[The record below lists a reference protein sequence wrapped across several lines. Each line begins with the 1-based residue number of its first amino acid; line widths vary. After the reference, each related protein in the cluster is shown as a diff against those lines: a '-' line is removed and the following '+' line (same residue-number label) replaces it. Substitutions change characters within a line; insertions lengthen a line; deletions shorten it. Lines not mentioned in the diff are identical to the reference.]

1 MSVFTRYK
9 LNDCPDADTWPQW
22 FDSSH
27 DEGKCGALGPVF
39 DMANHQNGH
48 TNCDWE
54 HEDGVSIVSVDA
66 IKAGDEL
73 VINYGHEGAIDILSL
88 YGFTLKGNISP
99 MKFTIPEMRRGKFYN
114 IFYNV

>member
-1 MSVFTRYK
+1 MVHESLV
-9 LNDCPDADTWPQW
+9 
-22 FDSSH
+22 
-27 DEGKCGALGPVF
+27 EGKCGALGPIF

-54 HEDGVSIVSVDA
+54 HDDGVKIFSVDK

-73 VINYGHEGAIDILSL
+73 VINYGHEGALDILSL

-99 MKFTIPEMRRGKFYN
+99 MKFTIPEMRRGM
-114 IFYNV
+114 I